1 MSATDLSNR
10 GIFGSKFGIIAAASG
25 SAIGLGNIWR
35 FPYMAGKNGGA
46 AFLIIYIIFVLAIGI
61 PVMLSEFVIGRSTQ
75 RNPFD
80 AFKKLKPG
88 SRWYIIGI
96 MGILA
101 AFMILAFYGTVAG
114 WTLEYLYQSAING
127 FKGKT
132 AGEINQMFVTFNA
145 QTLRP
150 VLWQIIFM
158 VLTAAI
164 VLGGV
169 EKGIEK
175 YTKILMP
182 MLVIIIIILDIRAI
196 SLPNARE
203 GIAFLFKPDFTKIT
217 PRAVIDALGQ
227 AFFSLSIGMGTL
239 ITYGSYIHKKDKLAN
254 SAVIV
259 SVADTVVAIL
269 AGVAIFPIVF
279 HFGQKPTEGVGLVFK
294 TLPNIF
300 QQMSGGTIFA
310 LLFFLLLT
318 VAALTSSISV
328 LEVIVAFFIERLKM
342 KRINATIFATISV
355 TYIGTL
361 CAMSEG
367 GFSGFRLFNMNFF
380 DLLDATAAKILLP
393 LGGCFIALFVGWFY
407 GKGKTWREIS
417 NRGKLRVGY
426 LNVFMFLI
434 KYIAPI
440 AIALVFL
447 NGLGLIK
454 IAVDFF
460 KDLGLIK
467 MLMSL

>member
-35 FPYMAGKNGGA
+35 FPYLTGKNGGA
-46 AFLIIYIIFVLAIGI
+46 AFILIYVLFVLAIGI
-61 PVMLSEFVIGRSTQ
+61 PVMLSEFVIGRATQ
-75 RNPFD
+75 RNPYD
-80 AFKKLKPG
+80 AFKKLKPDG
-88 SRWYIIGI
+88 YWYIIGI
-96 MGILA
+96 MGIIA

-127 FKGKT
+127 FEGKS
-132 AGEINQMFVTFNA
+132 ADAINRMFVTFTSG
-145 QTLRP
+145 TLRP

-158 VLTAAI
+158 LLTAVI

-175 YTKILMP
+175 STKILMP
-182 MLVIIIIILDIRAI
+182 LLVIIIIILDISAL
-196 SLPNARE
+196 SLPNAKE
-203 GIAFLFKPDFTKIT
+203 GIVFLFKPDFSKIT
-217 PRAVIDALGQ
+217 PTAILDALGQ

-239 ITYGSYIHKKDKLAN
+239 ITYGSYIHKKDNMAN

-259 SVADTVVAIL
+259 CIADTAVAIL

-279 HFGQKPTEGVGLVFK
+279 HFGLKPTEGVGLVFK

-300 QQMSGGTIFA
+300 PQMAGGTIFA
-310 LLFFLLLT
+310 LLFFILLI

-328 LEVIVAFFIERLKM
+328 LEVIVAFFVERLKM
-342 KRINATIFATISV
+342 KRINATIFATVSV
-355 TYIGTL
+355 SYLGTL

-367 GFSGFRLFNMNFF
+367 GFSRFRLFNLNFF
-380 DLLDATAAKILLP
+380 DLLDTTAAKILLP

-417 NRGKLRVGY
+417 NRGKLKVGY
-426 LNVFMFLI
+426 LNIFMFLI

-454 IAVDFF
+454 F
-460 KDLGLIK
+460 
-467 MLMSL
+467 

>member
-1 MSATDLSNR
+1 VDLSNR
-10 GIFGSKFGIIAAASG
+10 GNFGSKFGIIAAAAG

-35 FPYMAGKNGGA
+35 FPYIAGNNGGG
-46 AFLIIYIIFVLAIGI
+46 AFLIIYLIFVFGIGM
-61 PVMLSEFVIGRSTQ
+61 PVMLSEFVIGRATQ

-80 AFKKLKPG
+80 AFKTLKPKG
-88 SRWYIIGI
+88 RWYIIGI
-96 MGILA
+96 MGIFA
-101 AFMILAFYGTVAG
+101 AFLILAFYGTVAG
-114 WTLEYLYQSAING
+114 WTLEYLYQSVING
-127 FKGKT
+127 FKGKS
-132 AGEINQMFVTFNA
+132 AGEINRMFDTFSTD
-145 QTLRP
+145 TLRP
-150 VLWQIIFM
+150 VMWQIIFM

-182 MLVIIIIILDIRAI
+182 LLLVIIIILDVKALL
-196 SLPNARE
+196 LPGAGE
-203 GIAFLFKPDFTKIT
+203 GISFLFRPDFSKIT
-217 PRAVIDALGQ
+217 PNVILNALGQ

-239 ITYGSYIHKKDKLAN
+239 ITYGSYIRKNDNLGS
-254 SAVIV
+254 SAAIV
-259 SVADTVVAIL
+259 VVADTTIAIL

-279 HFGQKPTEGVGLVFK
+279 HFGLKPTEGVGLVFK

-300 QQMSGGTIFA
+300 PQMTGGTIFA
-310 LLFFLLLT
+310 LLFFVLLS

-328 LEVIVAFFIERLKM
+328 LEVIVAFFAERLRM
-342 KRINATIFATISV
+342 KRIHATIFATVSV
-355 TYIGTL
+355 SYLGTL

-380 DLLDATAAKILLP
+380 DLLDSTAAKILLP

-417 NRGKLRVGY
+417 NRGKLKVGY
-426 LNVFMFLI
+426 INIFMFLI
-434 KYIAPI
+434 KYIAPL

-454 IAVDFF
+454 F
-460 KDLGLIK
+460 
-467 MLMSL
+467 